1 MAKDK
6 STEKEKSAVKKAVDK
21 AKKSGNKNN
30 QKNES
35 AADFFQGVRHE
46 LSKVVWPTR
55 KELISYTVVVIATCA
70 AFGIGFWLMDLG
82 ILEVLKQL
90 LGVTLS

>member
-6 STEKEKSAVKKAVDK
+6 STENEKSVAKKAADT
-21 AKKSGNKNN
+21 AKKSANKKN

-35 AADFFQGVRHE
+35 FGDFWQGVRHE

-55 KELISYTVVVIATCA
+55 QELISYTVVVVATCT
-70 AFGIGFWLMDLG
+70 AFAVGFWLMDMG

-90 LGVTLS
+90 LGITLS

>member
-6 STEKEKSAVKKAVDK
+6 SEEKSAVKKAAET
-21 AKKSGNKNN
+21 AKKSGNKKN

-35 AADFFQGVRHE
+35 AADFFQGVKHE

-55 KELISYTVVVIATCA
+55 QELISYTIVVIATCA
-70 AFGIGFWLMDLG
+70 VFAVGFWLMDMG

-90 LGVTLS
+90 LGITLS

>member
-6 STEKEKSAVKKAVDK
+6 STEKEKSAVKKAADA
-21 AKKSGNKNN
+21 AKKSGNKKN

-35 AADFFQGVRHE
+35 AADFFQGVKHE

-55 KELISYTVVVIATCA
+55 QELISYTVVVVATCTVFA
-70 AFGIGFWLMDLG
+70 LGFWLMDMG
-82 ILEVLKQL
+82 ILEALKQL
-90 LGVTLS
+90 LGITLS